1 MKYTK
6 QIRISEAA
14 NELLE
19 EKAKELEINK
29 ALLLDLIIKNTIR
42 NFSINI
48 EVKPNEM
55 SKMR

>member
-29 ALLLDLIIKNTIR
+29 AFLLDLIIKNTIK
-42 NFSINI
+42 NFSISI
-48 EVKPNEM
+48 EVKANEM
-55 SKMR
+55 PKV